1 MRNLKRVF
9 SLALALVMVLGMMV
23 ITSSAATFTDADE
36 ITNKEAVEVLNTLGI
51 VNGMGDGTFAPN
63 GTFTREQAAKMIT
76 YMKLGPKMAEKL
88 AGTDVFA
95 DVASSR
101 WSAKYIGYCANLG
114 IIAGV
119 GGGKFNPEGKLT
131 DIALGK
137 MVLVALGYDAAKY
150 VGDNWATAV
159 TVDMLDAGLVANVTG
174 AEISREDACALILAG
189 MKKGTEVVTF
199 DVKVGAKTV
208 KFDNQNDA
216 LLYCAIADSAEFLG
230 KTVEVKNSMLSSE
243 PFNVVYKPVDN
254 DDFGRPAATY
264 TIGKTKLVYAEE
276 ATFTYEGYIGS
287 TAGQKQVA
295 ADLTEAGVKLTQDT
309 QYQNTYHFDGVY
321 PVIDGVASSTL
332 IGSNYDL
339 TGLSKS
345 KDGVVIEVFVDNK
358 VVTDIVV
365 IETHAAVVDNFVKAT
380 KTEKAYIEVEGIKY
394 ETEEFAKD
402 DVVLYTKA
410 NGKIKSI
417 EKVEGFT
424 GKLTAYNTD
433 NEFTINGEVYTISYG
448 SAEAFNTLKPAIQA
462 QLGKDYVY
470 YLGAN
475 GEIIYAHSVKGA
487 KPAVITD
494 YAYIMAT
501 DVDYNTSKT
510 SASFGDGETTE
521 VTEVVA
527 MVKVVLSDGTYGIY
541 NLAVEEEKGV
551 FTVEINGKDVEL
563 YGETVKTE
571 AAADAALAANVDKIF
586 TYKAAEKVLTLV
598 KDVTPAAATDKITK
612 GSLAVDG
619 ALINND
625 TVVVLGKLNTK
636 TQKIDSWYT
645 TTVAALDAT
654 EIAGALVF
662 TTEVKN
668 DKDVKIADA
677 ATVIFAVDTAF
688 KASQAKEEL
697 DVDAIVYVDG
707 AYSTSIGLDKNGQP
721 VNVYTYTGVKADG
734 TEVDVTGA
742 KGLTAGVYMVNGKGE
757 AVALD
762 AKVATATQDQVV
774 AIVGTTYQ
782 LKNAVVTIKADV
794 EPVALS
800 SYVEMEVGAD
810 ICYITN
816 AKGAIVAVY
825 VLDL

>member
-88 AGTDVFA
+88 AGTDVFG
-95 DVASSR
+95 DVAASR

-119 GGGKFNPEGKLT
+119 GGGNFNPTGELT

-137 MVLVALGYDAAKY
+137 MVLVALGYNAANY
-150 VGDNWATAV
+150 VGENWATAV

-174 AEISREDACALILAG
+174 TAISREDACALILAG
-189 MKKGTEVVTF
+189 MKKGTDVVTF
-199 DVKVGAKTV
+199 DVKVGEKTV

-216 LLYCAIADSAEFLG
+216 LLYCAIADKAEFIG
-230 KTVEVKNSMLSSE
+230 KTVETKNSLLSSE
-243 PFNVVYKPVDN
+243 PFNVVYKPVDS

-309 QYQNTYHFDGVY
+309 KYQNTYHFDGVY
-321 PVIDGVASSTL
+321 PVIDGVTSTTL

-345 KDGVVIEVFVDNK
+345 KDGVVIEVFVSDK

-365 IETHAAVVDNFVKAT
+365 IETHAAVVSEFVKAT
-380 KTEKAYIEVEGIKY
+380 KTDKAYIMVEGIKY
-394 ETEEFAKD
+394 ETEDFAKD

-410 NGKIKSI
+410 DGKIQSI

-424 GKLTAYNTD
+424 GKLSAYNTD

-448 SAEAFNTLKPAIQA
+448 SAEAFATLKPAIQA

-470 YLGAN
+470 YLGVN

-494 YAYIMAT
+494 YAYVLAT
-501 DVDYNTSKT
+501 DVDFNTSKT

-551 FTVEINGKDVEL
+551 FTVEINGADVEL
-563 YGETVKTE
+563 YGEKVTDEK
-571 AAADAALAANVDKIF
+571 AADAALAASIDKIY
-586 TYKAAEKVLTLV
+586 TYTAAEKVLTLV

-625 TVVVLGKLNTK
+625 TVVVLGKLNAK
-636 TQKIDSWYT
+636 KVIDSWYT

-654 EIAGALVF
+654 EIAGGLVF

-668 DKDVKIADA
+668 DKDEKIADA

-688 KASQAKEEL
+688 KASEEKEEL

-707 AYSTSIGLDKNGQP
+707 AYSTSIGLDKDGKP

-734 TEVDVTGA
+734 SEVDVVGA
-742 KGLTAGVYMVNGKGE
+742 KGLKAGVYMVNGKGE

-762 AKVATATQDQVV
+762 ETVAKATQDQVV

-782 LKNAVVTIKADV
+782 LKNAVVTINANV